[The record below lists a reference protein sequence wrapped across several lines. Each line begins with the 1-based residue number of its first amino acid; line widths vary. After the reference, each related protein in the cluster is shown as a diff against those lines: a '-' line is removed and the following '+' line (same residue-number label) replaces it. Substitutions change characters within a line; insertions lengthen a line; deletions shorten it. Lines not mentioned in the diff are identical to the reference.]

1 MSFKCDKACTVLC
14 CLPSTILEKDMV
26 PGRVE
31 RGSEITALLICASE
45 PKKPS
50 AVKQGLYKQASSQD
64 VSLLVGVYDGVKTSH
79 EWIQVSMLSLKYHQ
93 DLS

>member
-1 MSFKCDKACTVLC
+1 
-14 CLPSTILEKDMV
+14 MV

-31 RGSEITALLICASE
+31 RGSEVTVVLICASE

-50 AVKQGLYKQASSQD
+50 PVKQGLYKQASVHD
-64 VSLLVGVYDGVKTSH
+64 VSLLVGVYDRVKTSP
-79 EWIQVSMLSLKYHQ
+79 EWIQIWIQVSTLSLKYHQ

>member
-1 MSFKCDKACTVLC
+1 
-14 CLPSTILEKDMV
+14 MV

-31 RGSEITALLICASE
+31 RGSEVTAVLICVSE

-50 AVKQGLYKQASSQD
+50 AVKQGLYKQASTPD
-64 VSLLVGVYDGVKTSH
+64 VSLLVGVYDRVKTSP
-79 EWIQVSMLSLKYHQ
+79 EWIQISMLSLKYHQ

>member
-1 MSFKCDKACTVLC
+1 MSFKCDKACTVFC
-14 CLPSTILEKDMV
+14 CLQSTILEKDVV

-50 AVKQGLYKQASSQD
+50 AVKQGLYKQASMQD
-64 VSLLVGVYDGVKTSH
+64 VSLLIGVYDRVKTSP
-79 EWIQVSMLSLKYHQ
+79 EWIQVSTLSLKYHQ

>member
-1 MSFKCDKACTVLC
+1 
-14 CLPSTILEKDMV
+14 MV

-50 AVKQGLYKQASSQD
+50 AVKQGLYKQASTHD
-64 VSLLVGVYDGVKTSH
+64 VSLLIRVYDRVKTSPG
-79 EWIQVSMLSLKYHQ
+79 WIQVSMLSLKYHQ
-93 DLS
+93 DLL